1 MPAVAITLR
10 GADFAHEMVEMRI
23 WLDEHMFE
31 PARFTHRQ
39 DGDLVVIS
47 VEFQE
52 DQHAEAFKSRFG
64 QSPEES
70 VPPRSGDDPLS
81 RAVGNNFGTADIPA
95 TMAQACSWRLLA
107 EEIRTEADNFA
118 SEAAKETMEAAARG
132 WEQLAE
138 ELEQRLARNAGQQQV
153 LPAAIGSHHREAN
166 ATAPSEQGEKSFWPQ
181 KSPTQSSTTH
191 KKSMG

>member
-1 MPAVAITLR
+1 MNIPLETVR
-10 GADFAHEMVEMRI
+10 DR
-23 WLDEHMFE
+23 
-31 PARFTHRQ
+31 
-39 DGDLVVIS
+39 
-47 VEFQE
+47 
-52 DQHAEAFKSRFG
+52 
-64 QSPEES
+64 
-70 VPPRSGDDPLS
+70 LS
-81 RAVGNNFGTADIPA
+81 RTASDGFGTAQTPA
-95 TMAQACSWRLLA
+95 TMAQACWWRLLA

-166 ATAPSEQGEKSFWPQ
+166 ATAPSEQGEKSFWPP